1 MNKKESKINIQKS
14 TKNSQEVITD
24 SKGKVQFKGGK
35 TFILKRPKVKPG
47 TKYDWE
53 QDWSFDDYY

>member
-1 MNKKESKINIQKS
+1 MKLAIRMLLKATKSSQKVV
-14 TKNSQEVITD
+14 TN